1 MNTIAVKELW
11 HRTRAALLS
20 DFPDIDPE
28 TLRDTTDGET
38 GALDIVASLIRGSE
52 EDKAMAAGLKDYI
65 TALTRRKDRLSD
77 RAAKRKA
84 AALALMQ
91 EIGERKLTRPEFTAS
106 ISAGPQGARITDEAS
121 LPSWAWRRS
130 PPVLDTQTIRARLLA
145 GEAVPGA
152 TLSNGDAYL
161 TVRT

>member
-1 MNTIAVKELW
+1 MNTASLAESWKRLREG
-11 HRTRAALLS
+11 LLR
-20 DFPDIDPE
+20 DHPDIDPE
-28 TLRDTTDGET
+28 TLSDTLDGIT
-38 GALDIVASLIRGSE
+38 GAKDAAATLLRDGREDEALAS
-52 EDKAMAAGLKDYI
+52 GLKDYI
-65 TALTRRKDRLSD
+65 ASLTRRKERLSD

-106 ISAGPQGARITDEAS
+106 VSAGPQGTRITDEAS
-121 LPSWAWRRS
+121 LPNWAWRRP

-152 TLSNGDAYL
+152 ALSNGDPYL